1 MSSLSTKPISYWI
14 DSTSQINNSEFI
26 ENISVDVAIVGAGIV
41 GLTAAHRLK
50 KAGKTV
56 AVIES
61 KKVATGVSG
70 HTTAKITSLHQLIY
84 QDLIAELGQEKAKL
98 YADSNQAALE
108 YIANLV
114 QTEQIDCDFSRQ
126 NSYTFAES
134 VKQLEKIEAEVEAAQ
149 SLGLPA
155 SFVKTTSLPFPISGA
170 IQFENQAQFHVR
182 KYLLHLAKSIPGDGS
197 YLFEET
203 RVEDV
208 KEEKTACR
216 VETRRGKITAK
227 DVIVATNI
235 PILDQGLFF
244 AKAYPKRSYLIGAPI
259 EPENAP
265 EGMFIGTG
273 DKYRS
278 IRTTPYNGRLLLLVG
293 GEGHK
298 TGEVTETNKRFVPLE
313 EYARARFG
321 VNSIDYRWSS
331 QDMVSFDKLPYIGKL
346 TPLHHH
352 IYVATGLSLWG
363 MTKGTLSG
371 MLLSDMIL
379 EKENPW
385 LNLYDSTR
393 ATPFVSKT
401 SIKQN
406 ADVAIHWIGDRLKG
420 RQDSLSEI
428 NPGDGKVVDV
438 DGEQVAV
445 YRDEKNTFHAVSAVC
460 SHLGCVVN
468 WNDAEK
474 SWDCPCHGAR
484 FDCNGQVLHG
494 PATKDL
500 SNLQISEDQEGQVVS
515 V

>member
-1 MSSLSTKPISYWI
+1 MSSLSTKHVSYWI
-14 DSTSQINNSEFI
+14 DSTPETNYSEFV
-26 ENISVDVAIVGAGIV
+26 ENVSVDVAIVGAGII
-41 GLTAAHRLK
+41 GLTAAYRLK
-50 KAGKTV
+50 QAGKTV

-61 KKVATGVSG
+61 KKVAAGVSG

-84 QDLIAELGQEKAKL
+84 QDLISDLGQEKAKL

-114 QTEQIDCDFSRQ
+114 ETEQIDCEFSRQ
-126 NSYTFAES
+126 NAYTFAES
-134 VKQLEKIEAEVEAAQ
+134 VKQLEKVEAEVEAAQ

-182 KYLLHLAKSIPGDGS
+182 KYLLHLAKSIPGNGS
-197 YLFEET
+197 YLFEDT

-216 VETRRGKITAK
+216 VHTHRGTITAK
-227 DVIVATNI
+227 DVIVSTHL

-244 AKAYPKRSYLIGAPI
+244 AKAYPKRSYLIGASI
-259 EPENAP
+259 HPENAP

-278 IRTTPYNGRLLLLVG
+278 IRTTPYNDRLLLLIG

-298 TGEVTETNKRFVPLE
+298 TGEVTETDKRFVPLE
-313 EYARARFG
+313 EYAFARFEAT
-321 VNSIDYRWSS
+321 SIDYRWSS

-346 TPLHHH
+346 TPLNNH
-352 IYVATGLSLWG
+352 IYVATGMSLWG

-385 LNLYDSTR
+385 LDLYDSTR

-406 ADVAIHWIGDRLKG
+406 ADVAVHWIGDRLKG
-420 RQDSLSEI
+420 RQDSLQEV
-428 NPGDGKVVDV
+428 NQGEGKVVDV
-438 DGEQVAV
+438 DGDQVAV
-445 YRDEKNTFHAVSAVC
+445 YRDEHNTFHAVSAVC

-468 WNDAEK
+468 WNAAEK

-484 FDCNGQVLHG
+484 FDCSGKVLHG

-500 SNLQISEDQEGQVVS
+500 SNLQISEDQKGNVVS
-515 V
+515 A